1 MYKAKENKIIENTQ
15 LITAILHKGQLIG
28 GFVEVLTN
36 SMINMIMIT
45 IVMVVTISI
54 LKVIFIK
61 AL

>member
-1 MYKAKENKIIENTQ
+1 MKKTTENKTIENIQ
-15 LITAILHKGQLIG
+15 LITVILHKGQLIG
-28 GFVEVLTN
+28 GSVEVLTN

>member
-1 MYKAKENKIIENTQ
+1 MKKTKEIKTIENIQ
-15 LITAILHKGQLIG
+15 LITVILHKGQLIG
-28 GFVEVLTN
+28 GSVEVLTN

>member
-1 MYKAKENKIIENTQ
+1 MIAHLKIQ
-15 LITAILHKGQLIG
+15 LITVILHKGQLFG
-28 GFVEVLTN
+28 GYVEVLTN